1 MPDPTTPDNEDGL
14 PLPASR
20 QAAAVGAVSTTPLND
35 KPVRK
40 GRLTIGPVKEHLQSM
55 TIPMVWAL
63 LSMMLFNVADTFF
76 VGQLGTDY
84 LAAMSFTF
92 PVIMVF
98 FSIGIG
104 LGAGTSSVVARAIGE
119 GDHHKVQRLTTNA
132 IALALL
138 IVLAACFIG
147 LATIDPLFRALGATD
162 DLLPYI
168 RDYMVI
174 WYLGFGLM
182 VLPMVG
188 NGAIRASGDS
198 WFPSLIMMVAAG
210 VNIILDPLLIFG
222 LWGFPRLELEGAAI
236 ATVIARGMTLLAG
249 MSVLH
254 FREKMLTLHL
264 GTLAEIWQAWKTVLH
279 IGLPAS
285 FTNMINP
292 AAIGVVTALIAMH
305 GAEAVA
311 AFGVG
316 TRIEALSL
324 IALFAMSSV
333 VGPIAGQN
341 WGAGLVD
348 RVHELVRLMIKFC
361 VFYGLAIAAILAIA
375 APLVTPWFDKN
386 PAVHGIATLYL
397 WVVPISLMGHG
408 ILMNV
413 CALFNGIGRP
423 LASIILTVIRMGV
436 LYLPLAAI
444 LSFTFGLEGIFAAAV
459 IANLGVGFAA
469 AFWVNRKMKR
479 SLKPQPA

>member
-1 MPDPTTPDNEDGL
+1 MTPVTAK
-14 PLPASR
+14 PAS
-20 QAAAVGAVSTTPLND
+20 AGKLTTG
-35 KPVRK
+35 PVRN
-40 GRLTIGPVKEHLQSM
+40 HLQTM

-63 LSMMLFNVADTFF
+63 LSLMLFNVADTFF
-76 VGQLGTDY
+76 VGQLGTDQ

-92 PVIMVF
+92 PVVMVF

-104 LGAGTSSVVARAIGE
+104 LGAGASSVVARAIGE
-119 GDHHKVQRLTTNA
+119 GDHLQVQRLTTNA
-132 IALALL
+132 IALALV
-138 IVLAACFIG
+138 IVLIACFIG
-147 LATIDPLFRALGATD
+147 LATIDPLFRALGATE
-162 DLLPYI
+162 DLMPYI

-174 WYLGFGLM
+174 WYLGFGLL

-198 WFPSLIMMVAAG
+198 WFPSMIMMVAAG

-236 ATVIARGMTLLAG
+236 ATVIARAMTLLAG
-249 MSVLH
+249 MGVLH
-254 FREKMLTLHL
+254 FRERMLTLHI
-264 GTLAEIWQAWKTVLH
+264 GNFNEIWQAWKTVLH

-292 AAIGVVTALIAMH
+292 AAIGVVTALIAVH
-305 GAEAVA
+305 GPEAVA

-341 WGAGLVD
+341 WGAGLIE
-348 RVHELVRLMIKFC
+348 RVHELVRLMIKFSIL
-361 VFYGLAIAAILAIA
+361 YGLAIAIVLAVA
-375 APLVTPWFDKN
+375 APFITPWFDKN
-386 PAVHGIATLYL
+386 PAVYEVATLYL
-397 WVVPISLMGHG
+397 WIVPISLLGHG

-413 CALFNGIGRP
+413 CALFNGIGKP
-423 LASIILTVIRMGV
+423 MAATVLTVIRMGV
-436 LYLPLAAI
+436 LYLPLAAF
-444 LSFTFGLEGIFAAAV
+444 LSPHFGPTGIFAAAV
-459 IANLGVGFAA
+459 VANLGVGIAA
-469 AFWVNRKMKR
+469 VVWIRHKMGR
-479 SLKPQPA
+479 GRRPQSC